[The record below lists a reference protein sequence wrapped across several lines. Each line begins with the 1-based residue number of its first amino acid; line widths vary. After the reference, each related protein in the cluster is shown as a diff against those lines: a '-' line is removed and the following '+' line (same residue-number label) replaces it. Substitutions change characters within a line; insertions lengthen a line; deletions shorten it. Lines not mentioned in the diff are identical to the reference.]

1 MIEAV
6 LDEVDPILV
15 ADDEPLVMANMG
27 DEPVLSRTLRA
38 VEPDRC
44 RRLVALR
51 PVWWYCLREKL

>member
-27 DEPVLSRTLRA
+27 DEPVLSRALRA

-44 RRLVALR
+44 RLVALR
-51 PVWWYCLREKL
+51 PVWWWCCLREKL